1 VQIAMDGGMGPLR
14 AARDHR
20 AYATFVIMDTLFRA
34 VSKSLQGS
42 FDKFNS
48 GKKSG
53 TEKK

>member
-20 AYATFVIMDTLFRA
+20 AYATFVSMDTLFRA